1 MSDVE
6 REAKGSPARGTA
18 RRNAPSPGEL
28 LRGAPT
34 EEDRRLDDSVRP
46 ERLEEFVGQEKIV
59 ENLRIFVEAAKRRG
73 ESLDH
78 VLFSGPPGLGKTTLA
93 RILAHE
99 MQVELRATSGPVIER
114 PADLA
119 GVLTNLSLASIL
131 FIDEIHRLTRV
142 VEEYLYPAMEEY
154 SIDILIDKGPN
165 ARTLKLNLERFTLVG
180 ATTRSGMLS
189 GPLRSRFGLMFRL
202 DYYGAP
208 DLARIVRRSAT
219 LLEIPVD
226 DGGAEEIAG
235 RARGTPRVANRLMRR
250 VRDFA
255 EVEGDGRVTREV
267 ARAALDRMDVDRLGL
282 DEMDRRIL
290 TTLIGKFRGGPVG
303 IGTLAI
309 ACSEEGE
316 TLEEVHEPFLVQMGL
331 LNRTSRGREA
341 TPLAYK
347 HVGATLPAGRGA
359 PLFPET

>member
-1 MSDVE
+1 MSDGE
-6 REAKGSPARGTA
+6 REGKRGPARGA
-18 RRNAPSPGEL
+18 APPRAPAPGEL

-59 ENLRIFVEAAKRRG
+59 ENLRVFVEAAKRRG

-99 MQVELRATSGPVIER
+99 MEVELRATSGPVVER

-119 GVLTNLSLASIL
+119 GVLTNLTRASIL
-131 FIDEIHRLTRV
+131 FVDEIHRLSRV

-202 DYYGAP
+202 DYYGAA
-208 DLARIVRRSAT
+208 DLARIVRRSAN

-235 RARGTPRVANRLMRR
+235 RARGTPRVANRLLRR

-290 TTLIGKFRGGPVG
+290 STLIQKFRGGPVG

-347 HVGATLPAGRGA
+347 HIGAAFPVGRGA
-359 PLFPET
+359 PLFPEA